1 MRKTELDH
9 LLETAVAKALG
20 VKLPRRMNAAHRP
33 MRKSAQGH
41 RHIKHAA

>member
-20 VKLPRRMNAAHRP
+20 VKLPRSVHAVRRPARKSAHRP
-33 MRKSAQGH
+33 
-41 RHIKHAA
+41 IKHAA